1 MLYSRQKRS
10 ARLTAEPNPVQN
22 MFMDTFAESLD
33 TTPARASKEPCKM
46 FADDV
51 KLSAVNAKRAAKAP
65 PPCNEMVQ
73 GKHYEMEP

>member
-1 MLYSRQKRS
+1 MLYNRQRRS
-10 ARLTAEPNPVQN
+10 ARLTAEPTLYN

-51 KLSAVNAKRAAKAP
+51 KLSAVKRKSAAKATL
-65 PPCNEMVQ
+65 PCNEMGQ